1 MRPEK
6 KQLVADIRAMIESST
21 CYFLVTYKGLTA
33 ASFESFRAD
42 LAEAQGE
49 CHVVPNRLFSR
60 AAAELG
66 TELSKDGLVGDSA
79 VVAALGDPV
88 AVARV
93 IREFGREHEGVTFKL
108 AVLEGTVCSPEE
120 ASWLADLPSREVLL
134 AQFLGLLQAPMGQLV
149 GVLNAK
155 VSSIAY
161 VLNAYLSKQEN
172 EAA

>member
-6 KQLVADIRAMIESST
+6 KQLVADIRAMIESPT
-21 CYFLVTYKGLTA
+21 CYFVVTYRGLTA
-33 ASFESFRAD
+33 GDFESFRAE
-42 LAEAQGE
+42 LAEVQGE

-66 TELSKDGLVGDSA
+66 TEVPKDALVGDSA
-79 VVAALGDPV
+79 MVAARGDPV
-88 AVARV
+88 AAARV
-93 IREFGREHEGVTFKL
+93 IRKFGKAHDDVTFKF
-108 AVLEGTVCSPEE
+108 AVLEGTVCSAEE
-120 ASWLADLPSREVLL
+120 ASGLADLPSREVLL
-134 AQFLGLLQAPMGQLV
+134 AQFLGVLQAPMGQLV

>member
-1 MRPEK
+1 MRSEK

-33 ASFESFRAD
+33 AGFENFRTS
-42 LAEAQGE
+42 LGEVQGE
-49 CHVVPNRLFSR
+49 CHVVPNRLFIR

-66 TELSKDGLVGDSA
+66 TELPKDVLVGDSA
-79 VVAALGDPV
+79 VVAAKGDPV
-88 AVARV
+88 AVASV
-93 IREFGREHEGVTFKL
+93 IRKFGKAKQDVVFKL
-108 AVLEGTVCSPEE
+108 AVLEGTVCSAEE
-120 ASWLADLPSREVLL
+120 ASSLADLPSREVLL
-134 AQFLGLLQAPMGQLV
+134 GQFLGLLQAPMGQLV